1 LNQTTYE
8 EELLDT
14 VFEGDTIPSEML
26 HEGDIWTCTVTPS
39 DNYGTGFAASE
50 SYIIETD
57 TDVRTVLLS
66 ETGED
71 SFEFVRITGGDD
83 PLGRYTLD
91 RDLWVQST
99 EVHQSLY
106 LKLIEQNPS
115 NNQTC
120 PTCPVEMV
128 DRNDA
133 MVFANQMSKW
143 EGLEVCYDCSYEYD
157 YNLRTVSECE
167 IHESLLEEGQSIYDC
182 EGYRL
187 PTEAEWEY
195 IARGN
200 ASSDISTSTSSP
212 TFILSNQ
219 CSSNSLSDNTLL
231 EDYSWLCSNASETN
245 PVGSKLPTNDA
256 LYDLHGNVSEWV
268 HDDYHSTFPNGDSN
282 PFFIGGSFGI
292 TRGGNYESS
301 PNQLKSSYRS
311 PTLTNTRNEFIGFR
325 IVRSILD
332 GE

>member
-1 LNQTTYE
+1 
-8 EELLDT
+8 
-14 VFEGDTIPSEML
+14 M
-26 HEGDIWTCTVTPS
+26 
-39 DNYGTGFAASE
+39 
-50 SYIIETD
+50 
-57 TDVRTVLLS
+57 
-66 ETGED
+66 
-71 SFEFVRITGGDD
+71 
-83 PLGRYTLD
+83 GRYTLE

-106 LKLIEQNPS
+106 MKLINQNPS
-115 NNQTC
+115 SNQDC

-157 YNLRTVSECE
+157 YNLRTVSACE
-167 IHESLLEEGQSIYDC
+167 IRDSLLEEGQSIYDC

-195 IARGN
+195 ITRGN
-200 ASSDISTSTSSP
+200 TSSDISTSSSSP

-245 PVGSKLPTNDA
+245 PVGSNYRQMMLFMT
-256 LYDLHGNVSEWV
+256 LMGM
-268 HDDYHSTFPNGDSN
+268 FPNGFTMIIIQ
-282 PFFIGGSFGI
+282 PFQMKIPIPLIGGS
-292 TRGGNYESS
+292 YEL
-301 PNQLKSSYRS
+301 PEVEIMNHHPTNLKFLQKSY
-311 PTLTNTRNEFIGFR
+311 THKHEK
-325 IVRSILD
+325 
-332 GE
+332 